1 MTYFI
6 NSGTKWKP
14 YPEAAIELQKTMPGG
29 NYAIRKDPFDS
40 LYFETLAPF
49 TVPAK
54 LYGDVTKHTQR
65 IITTFLDRAASTG
78 VLLSGEQGSG
88 KTLLAKNI
96 SYTLAQQGVPT
107 FIIAQPWHGE
117 MFNALI
123 QSISQPAVIMF
134 DEFEKVYKREEQMH
148 LLTLLDGVFS
158 SKKLFLLTCN
168 DEYSIDTR
176 MKNRPGRIFYLLRY
190 KGLPREAIIEYCE
203 ENLNN
208 KEHVEA
214 VALAASMFN
223 EFNFDMLKAL
233 VEDMNRYG
241 EHPAKVLELLNASP
255 REDGSPARFAVR
267 LFLDEQEVPDAD
279 MLTKTVP
286 HHPLSAPFEV
296 CFYEPRDPE
305 LDEAETPTSDL
316 HARLLARAQARYRDE
331 IEFEPEHFVQHNPR
345 TNEFVFKKED
355 ATVVLRRVAEP
366 RPNYFNY

>member
-1 MTYFI
+1 MTYFV

-14 YPEAAIELQKTMPGG
+14 YPEAAIELQKALPGG

-40 LYFETLAPF
+40 LYFDTLAPF
-49 TVPAK
+49 TVPSK
-54 LYGDVTKHTQR
+54 LYGDVTTHTQR
-65 IITTFLDRAASTG
+65 VITTFLDRAGSTG

-96 SYTLAQQGVPT
+96 SYTLAKQGVPT
-107 FIIAQPWHGE
+107 IIIAQPWHGE

-123 QSISQPAVIMF
+123 QSISQPCVIMF
-134 DEFEKVYKREEQMH
+134 DEFEKVYKRDEQVH

-168 DEYSIDTR
+168 DECAIDAR

-190 KGLPREAIIEYCE
+190 KGLPRAAIIEYCE
-203 ENLNN
+203 ENLDN
-208 KEHVEA
+208 KAHVEA
-214 VALAASMFN
+214 VASAAAVFN

-255 REDGSPARFAVR
+255 RDDASSGRYSIR
-267 LFLDEQEVPDAD
+267 LFIDEKEITGDDLITTA
-279 MLTKTVP
+279 LFS
-286 HHPLSAPFEV
+286 HPLATEFDV
-296 CFYEPRDPE
+296 AFYEVDNNLPPE
-305 LDEAETPTSDL
+305 LSHLQESVTGKKPKYSS
-316 HARLLARAQARYRDE
+316 E
-331 IEFEPEHFVQHNPR
+331 IEFEPEDFAKHDHK
-345 TNEFVFKKED
+345 TGEFIFKKD
-355 ATVVLRRVAEP
+355 NATVVLRRVAEP